1 MKNFL
6 RSLAALAIISWSGLA
21 LAEVAV
27 IVHPSASVD
36 SLTADEISRLFMG
49 KSKSFPNGS
58 PAIALNQDDGSA
70 TRDVFNQEICNKSP
84 SQYKAYWSK
93 LVFTGTHT
101 THDVVANIF
110 GEEGIFHV
118 KFHIFRRCNK
128 TARVDIE
135 AHFSEGGSVF
145 INQYFAYGIGKR

>member
-1 MKNFL
+1 MMKNFL

-93 LVFTGTHT
+93 LVFTGKGTPPK
-101 THDVVANIF
+101 DSGDDAAVKALVAGNPKMIGYVDASVVDDS
-110 GEEGIFHV
+110 V
-118 KFHIFRRCNK
+118 KVIHK
-128 TARVDIE
+128 LP
-135 AHFSEGGSVF
+135 
-145 INQYFAYGIGKR
+145 

>member
-93 LVFTGTHT
+93 LVFTGKGTPPK
-101 THDVVANIF
+101 DSGDDAAVKALVASNPKMIGYVDASVVDDS
-110 GEEGIFHV
+110 V
-118 KFHIFRRCNK
+118 KVIHK
-128 TARVDIE
+128 LP
-135 AHFSEGGSVF
+135 
-145 INQYFAYGIGKR
+145 

>member
-93 LVFTGTHT
+93 LVFTGKGTPPKDSGDDAAVKALVAGNPKMIGYVDASVV
-101 THDVVANIF
+101 DVS
-110 GEEGIFHV
+110 V
-118 KFHIFRRCNK
+118 KVSHK
-128 TARVDIE
+128 LP
-135 AHFSEGGSVF
+135 
-145 INQYFAYGIGKR
+145 

>member
-6 RSLAALAIISWSGLA
+6 RSLAALAVISWSGLT

-93 LVFTGTHT
+93 LVFTGKGTPPKDSGDDAAVKALVAGNPKMIGYVDASVV
-101 THDVVANIF
+101 DVS
-110 GEEGIFHV
+110 V
-118 KFHIFRRCNK
+118 KVIHK
-128 TARVDIE
+128 LP
-135 AHFSEGGSVF
+135 
-145 INQYFAYGIGKR
+145 

>member
-93 LVFTGTHT
+93 LVFTGKGTPPK
-101 THDVVANIF
+101 DSGDDAAVNALVASNPKMIGYVDASVVDDS
-110 GEEGIFHV
+110 V
-118 KFHIFRRCNK
+118 KVIHK
-128 TARVDIE
+128 LP
-135 AHFSEGGSVF
+135 
-145 INQYFAYGIGKR
+145 